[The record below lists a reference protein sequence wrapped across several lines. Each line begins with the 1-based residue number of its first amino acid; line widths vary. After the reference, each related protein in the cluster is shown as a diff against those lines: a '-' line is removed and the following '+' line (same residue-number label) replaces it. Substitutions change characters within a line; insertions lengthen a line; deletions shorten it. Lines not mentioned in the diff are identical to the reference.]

1 MKELVLD
8 YISKYPYLPKRALA
22 KIMFAENPGIFKDI
36 GHARDS
42 LRYYMGARGQDSRI
56 HEGNVPLLPAE
67 ISKDYSP
74 YVIPKVNDRILV
86 LSDIHIPFQDN
97 NAIKLAVEYGK
108 HVEVNTVLLNGDI
121 FDFYSGSRF
130 VKDPRLVDWKTEVK
144 LAKEF
149 LTWLRSE
156 FPEAKII
163 FKVGNHEERFEIYMK
178 QNAPLL
184 FQTDMYHVE
193 DLLGLVEFGIDVVG
207 DKRII
212 RAGKLNILHGHE
224 LRSFSGGVNPAR
236 TAYLQTHKSVLVGH
250 YHRTSL
256 HTEPD
261 LEKKVVTCWSTG
273 CLCSLWAEYDLYNK
287 WNHGFAVVY
296 NDGELFEVEN
306 LRIVNGKVVN

>member
-22 KIMFAENPGIFKDI
+22 KIMFAENPGIFNDI
-36 GHARDS
+36 EHARVT
-42 LRYYMGARGQDSRI
+42 LRHYMGARGQNSRI

-74 YVIPKVNDRILV
+74 YVIPKINDRILV

-156 FPEAKII
+156 FPDAKII

-193 DLLGLVEFGIDVVG
+193 DLLGLV
-207 DKRII
+207 
-212 RAGKLNILHGHE
+212 
-224 LRSFSGGVNPAR
+224 
-236 TAYLQTHKSVLVGH
+236 
-250 YHRTSL
+250 
-256 HTEPD
+256 
-261 LEKKVVTCWSTG
+261 
-273 CLCSLWAEYDLYNK
+273 
-287 WNHGFAVVY
+287 
-296 NDGELFEVEN
+296 
-306 LRIVNGKVVN
+306 